1 MVSSAVIEDFA
12 FYRQILILCHAGGSG
27 VIQFLQFDNGVFD
40 VAQQHICHVAAESL
54 ADNDTHYYVIF
65 QYGRQCI
72 LIEGK
77 NEHLTN
83 IRQARKFGISV
94 IHQELSVI
102 DDLRV
107 YENVFSEPGRCGAEA
122 CRSL

>member
-1 MVSSAVIEDFA
+1 MQGVQETPFVELKHISKSFPGVKVLEDISIP
-12 FYRQILILCHAGGSG
+12 FYRGKVHVLLGENGAGKSTIIKMISG
-27 VIQFLQFDNGVFD
+27 IYQPDEGEV
-40 VAQQHICHVAAESL
+40 
-54 ADNDTHYYVIF
+54 
-65 QYGRQCI
+65 

-107 YENVFSEPGRCGAEA
+107 YENVLFGTGVKERRVCRC
-122 CRSL
+122 SPYDP